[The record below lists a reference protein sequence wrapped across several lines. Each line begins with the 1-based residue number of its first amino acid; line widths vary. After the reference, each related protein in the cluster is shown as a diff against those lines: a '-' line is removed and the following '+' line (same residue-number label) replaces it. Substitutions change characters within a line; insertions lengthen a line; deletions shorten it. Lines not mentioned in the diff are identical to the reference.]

1 MNLLA
6 QPLRI
11 GSFTAPNRI
20 MQAAHS
26 KQYSDRVETDR
37 ETAYFVRRA
46 RGGCGLFV
54 AGNHLVHPSASTR
67 GFQDAWRPEAMD
79 ANRRMTD
86 AIHEAGARV
95 LVQLNHHGA
104 QASPEGPSGP
114 RAVLA
119 PSRML
124 SPSTAVATRE
134 ASRSDIATLVEA
146 WADAA
151 ERSRAG
157 GFDGVEI
164 HMAHGYLL
172 HQFLS
177 PLYNRRTDAY
187 GGDLAGR
194 TRFPREVL
202 RAVRARVGDDFTVG
216 IRIVLD
222 EHNPAGL
229 DASDCRSIVAALRE
243 EARIDFLDT
252 AAGGYHDVHW
262 VFPSSAMPAAWLRE
276 EVAALKRA
284 NPDVPVFGVGSTET
298 VEQAERVIADGVAD
312 MVALTRGQLAD
323 PDLAHRLLT
332 GATDGIRHCIRLNQ
346 GCLGRGSQGLAVS
359 CTVNPAAGHELEP
372 EPARTAQPRRFTV
385 IGGGPAGLRAAVD
398 LARLGHTVTLLERDD
413 ALGGQLRRAAR
424 VPGRASVALLTADLE
439 RDALAAGVELRLG
452 VEATAAS
459 IRESAP
465 DAVVLASGAT
475 APSSTALA
483 GGTVQAG
490 GTVLAFDAGFDG
502 ERPAT
507 VDAWSAL
514 DDPAALGERILVVDD
529 DGTAY
534 ASGVLL
540 QLVATGAAVRVIT
553 PFEQLL
559 PHVGTGYERQLVLR
573 SLAAGE
579 FERVTSARLRLDRGG
594 CVAVD
599 TLTGAVTPMVAPT
612 AIVALTPRA
621 STRVDGLDADGLAAA
636 LGVPVTA
643 IGDALTPRGIDAA
656 IAEGWRLALATAEGD
671 AGAQDA
677 GARDA
682 DRGEAGARKERR

>member
-1 MNLLA
+1 MSLLA

-11 GSFTAPNRI
+11 GSFETPNRL

-26 KQYSDRVETDR
+26 KQYSDRVESDR

-67 GFQDAWRPEAMD
+67 GFQDAWRPEALD

-86 AIHEAGARV
+86 AIHDAGARV

-104 QASPEGPSGP
+104 QASPEGPEGP

-119 PSRML
+119 PSRIL
-124 SPSTAVATRE
+124 SPSTGAATRE
-134 ASRSDIATLVEA
+134 ASERDIAGLVTA

-187 GGDLAGR
+187 GGDLQAR

-216 IRIVLD
+216 IRIVAN
-222 EHNPAGL
+222 EHNEAGL
-229 DASDCRSIVAALRE
+229 DAADCREIVAALRE
-243 EARIDFLDT
+243 EARVDFLDT

-262 VFPSSAMPAAWLRE
+262 VFPSSAMPAAWLRDD
-276 EVAALKRA
+276 VAALNRA
-284 NPDVPVFGVGSTET
+284 NPDIPVFGVGAATS
-298 VEQAERVIADGVAD
+298 VEAAEEVLASGIAD

-323 PDLAHRLLT
+323 PDLASKLLS
-332 GATDGIRHCIRLNQ
+332 GATGGIRHCIRLNQ
-346 GCLGRGSQGLAVS
+346 GCLGRGSVGLAVT
-359 CTVNPAAGHELEP
+359 CTVNPAAGRELEP
-372 EPARTAQPRRFTV
+372 VPARAARPGRWTV
-385 IGGGPAGLRAAVD
+385 VGGGPAGMRAALD
-398 LARLGHTVTLLERDD
+398 LAQLGHTVTLLERDEQ
-413 ALGGQLRRAAR
+413 LGGQLLRAAR
-424 VPGRASVALLTADLE
+424 VPGRASVSLLVTDLE
-439 RDALAAGVELRLG
+439 RDARAAGVDIRLATP
-452 VEATAAS
+452 ATAAS
-459 IRESAP
+459 IGATSP
-465 DAVVLASGAT
+465 DGVVLAAGAR
-475 APSSTALA
+475 APEETALA
-483 GGTVQAG
+483 VDG
-490 GTVLAFDAGFDG
+490 AFAG

-507 VDAWSAL
+507 IDAWTAM
-514 DDPAALGERILVVDD
+514 DDPAGLGGRVLVVDD

-540 QLVATGAAVRVIT
+540 SLVAAGASVEVVT

-559 PHVGTGYERQLVLR
+559 PHVGTGYERQLVQR
-573 SLAAGE
+573 TLAAGD
-579 FERVTSARLRLDRGG
+579 FTRITSSRVRAAGDAV
-594 CVAVD
+594 VAVD
-599 TLTGAVTPMVAPT
+599 ALTGAETRLQPPT
-612 AIVALTPRA
+612 AIVALTPRQSATVEGLSAEALGA
-621 STRVDGLDADGLAAA
+621 S
-636 LGVPVTA
+636 LGVPVTV
-643 IGDALTPRGIDAA
+643 IGDALSPRGIDAA
-656 IAEGWRLALATAEGD
+656 IAEAWRFALSTAE
-671 AGAQDA
+671 
-677 GARDA
+677 
-682 DRGEAGARKERR
+682 